1 MRILTLDFLNVNS
14 LAGHWHIDFTDPAY
28 RTCPLFAITG
38 KTGAG
43 KSSVLDAVCL
53 ALYGQTPRVKNAGD
67 RSAKN
72 RDERQ
77 SKDDYDDK
85 CPMMTKG
92 TREIQAS
99 VRFEAGGRL
108 FASTWRRYVKRTGK
122 LSQAQVEFIEFAS
135 EGDREGRIITTKN
148 TEWARLVIDVTKM
161 TFETFTRSVLLAQGA
176 FSNFLKASDDD
187 RAQIL
192 ENITGTAI
200 YTEIGSCVY
209 RRWDKEVKQ
218 LDLLRSLLETTAP
231 LASDERS
238 QLEQQLGDTER
249 TTRQAESELNAL
261 RAALLWRRQSDEA
274 EKTYNLKDEEARKAD
289 ELYNRFKPR
298 LALAEKARQAK
309 EPIRLHKDLQSLL
322 SERETLS
329 LSLQETVNQLQNI
342 DRNDVRR
349 KTSAQ
354 QAAQALEEAVRELAL
369 FEKPFRAMI
378 ELDTEIAALRQ
389 THCHQSNL
397 FRQNTGTLQEA
408 LRRLELALKTEQE
421 CRSVLESDLL
431 RRDRDSAD
439 DMIRLHLGPL
449 QSAAESMRQKERE
462 CTEYLDRL
470 RKDRQDLLLLE
481 SELRNAIDRESKL
494 TQLTRQAQ
502 STALDARR
510 ALETATR
517 AQSPEQALQ
526 AVVQL
531 TERMASAKAF
541 IQFKEDRDL
550 FAAGLAD
557 TSERLTESNRE
568 VSLFLHQTMAR
579 FNQRL
584 ADLKA
589 SEPGIETVAAVGL
602 QEYLDHLHNERRAII
617 DRNAA
622 LGTLQKKLDT
632 ADQHARELEHALH
645 QQQADVLS
653 LKARQERIDTS
664 VAHLQNRLQSAEN
677 DYRQAHRDYNNS
689 LKKFPFCSAS
699 DSPDTIVAF
708 LQERDRQRQSFL
720 QTLETH
726 HENLLQAEKQSA
738 VLTSEL
744 RHAEDLLKKSESD
757 LNQTAQSL
765 KALTDERQEHF
776 GSTDPAVEKKRLTDC
791 LETQRRLDAEAREA
805 VRGAQVEK
813 NSLRIREE
821 ETRQRLSHLEGKVTA
836 LRLALQHRMTA
847 LGFASLDDLLNSELS
862 DDTVRSIERTAE
874 QLRTDVATLQGQRTQ
889 AWNMLQTLKARPL
902 TEDNVETLSRR
913 VTASEQYFLEQTRL
927 TATLRASLEQ
937 DDKKRRENAKQLRAI
952 EAQQTVCGRWDRLR
966 QLIGSA
972 DGKTFRTAAQKITF
986 RILLNYANDAMNT
999 MTKRYWLYASDNGGL
1014 SIDVIDNDMGGQR
1027 RTSKNLSGG
1036 ESFLVS
1042 LALALGLSRMG
1053 GSNLRVD
1060 TLFLDEGFGT
1070 LDESTLNQ
1078 ALYALENLQAS
1089 SGKLIGII
1097 SHVNSIKE
1105 RIATHIHVSQ
1115 RAGSGISTLSGP
1127 GVARLPT

>member
-77 SKDDYDDK
+77 SKDDHDDK

-148 TEWARLVIDVTKM
+148 TEWVRLVIDVTKM

-231 LASDERS
+231 LATDERS

-261 RAALLWRRQSDEA
+261 RTALLWRRQSDEA
-274 EKTYNLKDEEARKAD
+274 EKTYSLKDEEARKAD

-309 EPIRLHKDLQSLL
+309 EPIRLHKDLLSLL

-349 KTSAQ
+349 KASAQ

-378 ELDTEIAALRQ
+378 ELDTEIVALRQ

-397 FRQNTGTLQEA
+397 FRQNTGTHQEA

-449 QSAAESMRQKERE
+449 QSAVESMRQKERE

-481 SELRNAIDRESKL
+481 AELRNAIDCESKL

-589 SEPGIETVAAVGL
+589 SEPGIETVSAVGL

-726 HENLLQAEKQSA
+726 RENLLQAEKQSA

-776 GSTDPAVEKKRLTDC
+776 GSTDPAVEKKRLTAC
-791 LETQRRLDAEAREA
+791 LEAKRRLDAEAREA
-805 VRGAQVEK
+805 VREAQVEK

-821 ETRQRLSHLEGKVTA
+821 ETRQRLSHLEGKVTS

-999 MTKRYWLYASDNGGL
+999 MTKRYWLYASGNGGL

>member
-231 LASDERS
+231 LATDERS

-261 RAALLWRRQSDEA
+261 RTALLWRRQSDEA
-274 EKTYNLKDEEARKAD
+274 EKTYSLKDEEARKAD

-309 EPIRLHKDLQSLL
+309 EPIRLHKDLLSLL

-349 KTSAQ
+349 KASAQ

-378 ELDTEIAALRQ
+378 ELDTEIVALRQ

-397 FRQNTGTLQEA
+397 FRQNTGTHQEA

-449 QSAAESMRQKERE
+449 QSAVESMRQKERE

-481 SELRNAIDRESKL
+481 AELRNAIDCESKL

-589 SEPGIETVAAVGL
+589 SEPGIETVSAVGL

-726 HENLLQAEKQSA
+726 RENLLQAEKQSA

-776 GSTDPAVEKKRLTDC
+776 GSTDPAVEKKRLTAC
-791 LETQRRLDAEAREA
+791 LEAKRRLDAEAREA
-805 VRGAQVEK
+805 VREAQVEK

-821 ETRQRLSHLEGKVTA
+821 ETRQRLSHLEGKVTS

-999 MTKRYWLYASDNGGL
+999 MTKRYWLYASGNGGL

>member
-231 LASDERS
+231 LATDERS

-261 RAALLWRRQSDEA
+261 RTALLWRRQSDEA
-274 EKTYNLKDEEARKAD
+274 EKTYSLKDEEARKAD

-481 SELRNAIDRESKL
+481 AELRNAIDCESKL

-589 SEPGIETVAAVGL
+589 SEPGIETVSAVGL

-726 HENLLQAEKQSA
+726 RENLLQAEKQSA

-776 GSTDPAVEKKRLTDC
+776 GSTDPAVEKKRLTAC
-791 LETQRRLDAEAREA
+791 LEAKRRLDAEAREA
-805 VRGAQVEK
+805 VREAQVEK

-821 ETRQRLSHLEGKVTA
+821 ETRQRLSHLEGKVTS

-999 MTKRYWLYASDNGGL
+999 MTKRYWLYASGNGGL

>member
-231 LASDERS
+231 LATDERS

-261 RAALLWRRQSDEA
+261 RTALLWRRQSDEA
-274 EKTYNLKDEEARKAD
+274 EKTYSLKDEEARKAD

-309 EPIRLHKDLQSLL
+309 EPIRLHKDLLSLL

-349 KTSAQ
+349 KASAQ

-378 ELDTEIAALRQ
+378 ELDTEIVALRQ

-397 FRQNTGTLQEA
+397 FRQNTGTHQEA

-449 QSAAESMRQKERE
+449 QSAVESMRQKERE

-481 SELRNAIDRESKL
+481 AELRNAIDCESKL

-589 SEPGIETVAAVGL
+589 SEPGIETVSAVGL

-726 HENLLQAEKQSA
+726 RENLLQAEKQSA

-776 GSTDPAVEKKRLTDC
+776 GSTDPAVEKKRLTAC
-791 LETQRRLDAEAREA
+791 LEAKRRLDAEAREA
-805 VRGAQVEK
+805 VREAQVEK

-821 ETRQRLSHLEGKVTA
+821 ETRQRLSHLEGKVTS

-972 DGKTFRTAAQKITF
+972 DGKSFRTAAQKITF

-999 MTKRYWLYASDNGGL
+999 MTKRYWLYASGNGGL